1 MVVEIPP
8 DLPLVRAD
16 ATLLD
21 QALANLVENAARHTA
36 AGTVVQVR
44 AQRRGHELIIS
55 VEDFGPGIDDDELE
69 RVFAKFERG
78 SSEGSVGGVGL
89 GLAIC
94 RSIVRL
100 HGGRVW
106 AEKVPGGGAAF
117 RMALPLDAP
126 PSAPVEAA
134 DQ

>member
-1 MVVEIPP
+1 M
-8 DLPLVRAD
+8 RA
-16 ATLLD
+16 
-21 QALANLVENAARHTA
+21 
-36 AGTVVQVR
+36 
-44 AQRRGHELIIS
+44 RRQDNELIIS
-55 VEDFGPGIDDDELE
+55 VEDFGPGIDDHELE
-69 RVFAKFERG
+69 RIFEKFERG

-117 RMALPLDAP
+117 RMALPLETAP
-126 PSAPVEAA
+126 RAPEESAGS
-134 DQ
+134 